1 MDILIVGNTAREHA
15 LAWKFAESRKIGDLY
30 CTSPYSGVD
39 TLCERV
45 HNLKEWRASH
55 STGLVVGE
63 QDDCLYS
70 TSRSPAHAVRIV
82 VDCMTDGKTII
93 PMPAVRV
100 YYDEKDGPVAA
111 EAPAREYTRDIA
123 HRAYH
128 RYFLPYIRPVDPAVS
143 RPSGIVRFEMALL
156 EKNLELLSASV
167 GFGEMDAL
175 CLLPLLRCELA
186 GALVACMNGG
196 LADEMIRFSEQ
207 SCSVLMLGAEQ
218 PGIHIRGLADIPK
231 NVGVFLGEV
240 RFTEGKL
247 LTAGRR
253 ALFVCARGRDRSTA
267 RHVAQTAA
275 GKVKFG
281 GVIRYDA
288 FR

>member
-1 MDILIVGNTAREHA
+1 MHITA
-15 LAWKFAESRKIGDLY
+15 
-30 CTSPYSGVD
+30 
-39 TLCERV
+39 
-45 HNLKEWRASH
+45 
-55 STGLVVGE
+55 
-63 QDDCLYS
+63 
-70 TSRSPAHAVRIV
+70 
-82 VDCMTDGKTII
+82 
-93 PMPAVRV
+93 
-100 YYDEKDGPVAA
+100 
-111 EAPAREYTRDIA
+111 
-123 HRAYH
+123 
-128 RYFLPYIRPVDPAVS
+128 YFLPYIRPVDPAVS

-175 CLLPLLRCELA
+175 CLLPLLRGELA

-218 PGIHIRGLADIPK
+218 PGIPIRGLADIPK

-240 RFTEGKL
+240 QIYGGKAIDCR
-247 LTAGRR
+247 TQGI
-253 ALFVCARGRDRSTA
+253 VCMCTGRDRSTA